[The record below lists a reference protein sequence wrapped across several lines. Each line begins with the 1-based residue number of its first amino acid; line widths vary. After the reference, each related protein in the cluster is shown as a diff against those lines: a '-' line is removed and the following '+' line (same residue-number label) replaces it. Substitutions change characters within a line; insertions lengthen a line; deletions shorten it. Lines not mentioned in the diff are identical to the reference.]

1 MYVVFQAPGRQLK
14 AEVGQKLRVD
24 FLTNAKEGDKV
35 AFDKVLFL
43 ADGQNVRIGTPY
55 VGAKIHATVVSH
67 MRDRKLIVFKK
78 HKRVD
83 YHKKQGHKQR
93 YTTVTIDSIEG

>member
-14 AEVGQKLRVD
+14 AEVGQQLRVD

-35 AFDKVLFL
+35 AFDKVLL
-43 ADGQNVRIGTPY
+43 VADGQNVRIGTPY
-55 VGAKIHATVVSH
+55 VAAKIHATVVGH
-67 MRDRKLIVFKK
+67 MRSRKLIIFKK

-83 YHKKQGHKQR
+83 YHKKQGHRQCF
-93 YTTVTIDSIEG
+93 TTVKIDSIEA